1 MVSRYEPRKFEVT
14 EIHKDCLQILE
25 QKQWLNFLGKFEG
38 FCEAVALDFAYSFDG
53 QKATIGNFTL
63 RVNED
68 SLALVIGL
76 PQTGEKY
83 FKTKHFKDKSW
94 VPFISR
100 SRVSSVNWK
109 KGIPRSWL
117 VHPWDELAYLIQK
130 FITCEGRFSIIYLY
144 HIKLLQHLRG
154 DCEIN
159 MPYFLLQSLSKMA
172 KTVQK
177 QDRNTVRSL
186 YHCGLIKM
194 IVKNELL
201 KQNMNWQQFTTEN
214 GFETVKEEEEEEH
227 ILVRTDDDDDDEDD
241 EEEEQHPKATSPK
254 LPLGRRTRSMVLKEK
269 ELAEKEKIFTTYE
282 RRTRKRPQVQKGQTQ
297 EEDDRAQQAQY
308 EHIQT
313 LEAQTFDE
321 IFEAQET
328 PTYAQMKVDMEQLIH
343 DMKEEPQIEE
353 AAGTSTTE
361 LDRKNKKIRKMKRKI
376 KEIEVLERYIK
387 TENEMLRIQS
397 HRTQEENDS
406 LKKKNKKLQ
415 KQNKLISQQAYKWF
429 QQKKVYKEKYKKMKA
444 LQTVQTNV
452 ETLLQAAEAAEEQ

>member
-1 MVSRYEPRKFEVT
+1 MVSRYEPGKFVVS
-14 EIHKDCLQILE
+14 EIHKDCMQILE
-25 QKQWLNFLGKFEG
+25 QKQWLSFFEKFEG
-38 FCEAVALDFAYSFDG
+38 FCEGIALDFAYSFDG
-53 QKATIGNFTL
+53 EKATVGNFTL
-63 RVNED
+63 RVTED
-68 SLALVIGL
+68 SLALIIGL

-100 SRVSSVNWK
+100 SRVASVNWK

-130 FITCEGRFSIIYLY
+130 FITCEGRFNIIYLY

-177 QDRNTVRSL
+177 QGRNTGRSL

-201 KQNMNWQQFTTEN
+201 KQNMNWQQFTIEN
-214 GFETVKEEEEEEH
+214 GFETIKEEEGEEH
-227 ILVRTDDDDDDEDD
+227 ILVMTDD
-241 EEEEQHPKATSPK
+241 EEEVQHPKATSPK
-254 LPLGRRTRSMVLKEK
+254 LPLGGRKTRSMVLKEK
-269 ELAEKEKIFTTYE
+269 ELAEKDKIFTTYE
-282 RRTRKRPQVQKGQTQ
+282 RRTRKRPQVQKGQIQ

-313 LEAQTFDE
+313 LEAQS
-321 IFEAQET
+321 FENDDFEVQET
-328 PTYAQMKVDMEQLIH
+328 PTYAQMKVDMEQLIK
-343 DMKEEPQIEE
+343 DMKEEPQMEE

-387 TENEMLRIQS
+387 TENEMLRTQS

-415 KQNKLISQQAYKWF
+415 KQNKLISKQAYKWF
-429 QQKKVYKEKYKKMKA
+429 QQKKVYKEKYQKMKA
-444 LQTVQTNV
+444 LHTVQTNV
-452 ETLLQAAEAAEEQ
+452 ETLLQAAEVAEDQ

>member
-1 MVSRYEPRKFEVT
+1 MGSRYEPGRFVAS
-14 EIHKDCLQILE
+14 EIHKDCIQILE
-25 QKQWLNFLGKFEG
+25 KKQWLSFFEKFEG
-38 FCEAVALDFAYSFDG
+38 FCEGIALDFAYSFDG
-53 QKATIGNFTL
+53 EKATIGNFTL
-63 RVNED
+63 RVTED
-68 SLALVIGL
+68 SLALIIGL
-76 PQTGEKY
+76 PQTEEKY

-100 SRVSSVNWK
+100 SRAASVNWK

-130 FITCEGRFSIIYLY
+130 FITCEGIFNIIYLY

-159 MPYFLLQSLSKMA
+159 LPYFLLQSLSKMA

-177 QDRNTVRSL
+177 QGRNTGRSL

-201 KQNMNWQQFTTEN
+201 KQNMNWQQFTIEN
-214 GFETVKEEEEEEH
+214 GFETIKEEEGEEH
-227 ILVRTDDDDDDEDD
+227 ILVETDD
-241 EEEEQHPKATSPK
+241 EEEVQHPKATSPK
-254 LPLGRRTRSMVLKEK
+254 LPLGGRKTRSMVLKEK
-269 ELAEKEKIFTTYE
+269 ELAKKDKIFTTYE
-282 RRTRKRPQVQKGQTQ
+282 RRKRPQVQKGQIQ

-313 LEAQTFDE
+313 LEAQS
-321 IFEAQET
+321 FENDDFEVQET
-328 PTYAQMKVDMEQLIH
+328 PTYAQMKVDMEQLIQ
-343 DMKEEPQIEE
+343 DMKEEPQMEE

-387 TENEMLRIQS
+387 TENEMMRTQS

-415 KQNKLISQQAYKWF
+415 KQNKLISKQAYKWF
-429 QQKKVYKEKYKKMKA
+429 QQKKVYKEKYQKMKA
-444 LQTVQTNV
+444 LHTVQKNV
-452 ETLLQAAEAAEEQ
+452 ETLLQAAEVAEDQ